1 MKRMNGK
8 TERRIVWLVDAKN
21 ELKKLISFIRKDS
34 SQNAASV
41 KKDVLKKISE
51 LAAHPERH
59 APDKYKLLNTNNS
72 YRAFEIHRIRISY
85 FVQEDLIM
93 IIRIRHTSQEPLFH

>member
-1 MKRMNGK
+1 MNGK
-8 TERRIVWLVDAKN
+8 TERKVVWLTDARN
-21 ELKKLISFIRKDS
+21 ELKKLIAFIKRDS
-34 SQNAASV
+34 PQNAAKV
-41 KKDVLKKISE
+41 KKEVLKKISE
-51 LAAHPERH
+51 LALHPERH

-72 YRAFEIHRIRISY
+72 YRAFELYRIRISY